1 MSKKLN
7 ISKLFAIPF
16 GTDGTD
22 GDSSWHPNGFPC
34 SNSDTFTSLKAKLE
48 AATKDQDS
56 AFANL
61 AEDPD
66 LSDEKPMDD
75 LAGFWIV
82 TGKTMT
88 ALDGCDGGDIGS
100 DSALY
105 RHISSIKQMASRLAI
120 KTVLKLNG

>member
-1 MSKKLN
+1 MAKLN
-7 ISKLFAIPF
+7 VSKLFAIPF

-34 SNSDTFTSLKAKLE
+34 NRDDTFASLKDKLL

-56 AFANL
+56 AFAGL
-61 AEDPD
+61 ADDMGEEGCTM
-66 LSDEKPMDD
+66 DE
-75 LAGFWIV
+75 LAGFWVV
-82 TGKTMT
+82 TGKTMS
-88 ALDGCDGGDIGS
+88 ALEGCDGGEIGS

-120 KTVLKLNG
+120 RTIKAE

>member
-1 MSKKLN
+1 MT
-7 ISKLFAIPF
+7 LFAIPF

-34 SNSDTFTSLKAKLE
+34 DKSDTFASLKAKLE

-56 AFANL
+56 AFAGL
-61 AEDPD
+61 AED
-66 LSDEKPMDD
+66 LGEEGCTMDE

-82 TGKTMT
+82 DAKTMS
-88 ALDGCDGGDIGS
+88 ALDGCDGGEIGS

-105 RHISSIKQMASRLAI
+105 RHIRTVKQMASRLAI